1 MTDIRR
7 LLSGFAPGVVVLP
20 GVPLLLLGVV
30 GAEASTDLEG
40 SGVLEGVSR
49 SFEFCLLGA
58 SDALDLTV
66 PAGLL
71 SSAPLSSPIRL
82 ASDFAPKLFVLSALA
97 FRVAALGRL
106 RTFGFSDASGGMK
119 VPGPTDFLG
128 AFGAGPVLLNELG
141 GK

>member
-1 MTDIRR
+1 MTDIR
-7 LLSGFAPGVVVLP
+7 LFLSGFAPGVVVLP

-30 GAEASTDLEG
+30 GAETSRDLVA
-40 SGVLEGVSR
+40 SGVLEGVRR
-49 SFEFCLLGA
+49 SFEFCLFGA

-66 PAGLL
+66 PPGLL

-82 ASDFAPKLFVLSALA
+82 ASDFAPRLFVLSALA
-97 FRVAALGRL
+97 FRPAALGRL
-106 RTFGFSDASGGMK
+106 LTFDFSEASGAMN

-128 AFGAGPVLLNELG
+128 ALGAGPALLNELG